1 MFKNILP
8 FIKYPYATGLI
19 SVIWIGTAAFYYIDR
34 NLPVTLMIAVNS
46 LVTVV
51 ILNNSMK

>member
-19 SVIWIGTAAFYYIDR
+19 SIIWVGTAVFYYID
-34 NLPVTLMIAVNS
+34 NQLPITFMVITCSVL
-46 LVTVV
+46 TVI
-51 ILNNSMK
+51 ILNDSMK

>member
-19 SVIWIGTAAFYYIDR
+19 AIVWLGTAAFYYIDTQ
-34 NLPVTLMIAVNS
+34 LPITLLVVVNCF
-46 LVTVV
+46 VTVV